1 MRLARLFAAVAAL
14 LSGLL
19 AAPAIAQDGTR
30 YPLWPNGAPGYE
42 SRAAIPEESA
52 EYWTKHINNPS
63 ITAFLPEKG
72 PGKNRANGTAVV
84 IVPGGGHRI
93 IVITTEGN
101 DVARWYAARGV
112 AAFVVRYRL
121 FREEGSPYSLDDA
134 RADTE
139 RAMRLVRSRAS
150 EFGIDPNRIG
160 IMGFSA
166 GGELARMAALSAP
179 VAPRGK
185 GDAIDRVSARP
196 DFAILEFP
204 GPLKAEEAVTKDSP
218 PMLLTAANDD
228 ACCSAPLVELLTSYR
243 AARASVEL
251 HMYAAGGHAFNM
263 GEDTPLISLQHWPDR
278 IPDWMSDRGLLGK
291 PAPKFVPK

>member
-1 MRLARLFAAVAAL
+1 MRLAHPVAMLAALVVAAL
-14 LSGLL
+14 SS
-19 AAPAIAQDGTR
+19 PAFAQDGIR
-30 YPLWPNGAPGYE
+30 YPLWPNGAPGFE

-63 ITAFLPEKG
+63 ITAFLPDKG
-72 PGKNRANGTAVV
+72 PDGNRANGAAVV

-121 FREEGSPYSLDDA
+121 FREEGAPYSQEDA

-139 RAMRLVRSRAS
+139 RAMRLVRSRA
-150 EFGIDPNRIG
+150 EAFGIDPNRIG

-166 GGELARMAALSAP
+166 GGELARMAALSVP
-179 VAPRGK
+179 VPPRGK
-185 GDAIDRVSARP
+185 ADSIDQVSARP

-204 GPLKAEEAVTKDSP
+204 GPLKAEEKITRDSP

-228 ACCSAPLVELLTSYR
+228 GCCSAPLVDLLTAYR
-243 AARASVEL
+243 AAGASVEL

-263 GEDTPLISLQHWPDR
+263 GEDTPLVSLQHWPDR
-278 IPDWMSDRGLLGK
+278 ISDWMSDRGLLGK

>member
-1 MRLARLFAAVAAL
+1 MRLARL
-14 LSGLL
+14 L
-19 AAPAIAQDGTR
+19 AIFIGPVFMFLAPPTLAQDGTR
-30 YPLWPNGAPGYE
+30 YPLWPNGAPGFE
-42 SRAAIPEESA
+42 SRAALPEESA

-63 ITAFLPEKG
+63 ITAFLPPKD
-72 PGKNRANGTAVV
+72 KANGAAVV

-121 FREEGSPYSLDDA
+121 FREDGSPFSLEDA

-139 RAMRLVRSRAS
+139 RAMRLVRSRAG
-150 EFGIDPNRIG
+150 EFGVDPNRIG

-185 GDAIDRVSARP
+185 PDAIDKLSARP

-204 GPLKAEEAVTKDSP
+204 GPLKAEEKVTKGSP

-228 ACCSAPLVELLTSYR
+228 ACCSAPLVDLLQSYR
-243 AARASVEL
+243 TAGASVEL

-263 GEDTPLISLQHWPDR
+263 GEDTPLVSLQHWPDR

>member
-1 MRLARLFAAVAAL
+1 MRLAP
-14 LSGLL
+14 LL
-19 AAPAIAQDGTR
+19 AAFAAALSTLLSMPALAQDGTR

-42 SRAAIPEESA
+42 SRAAMPEESA

-72 PGKNRANGTAVV
+72 KANGAAVV

-101 DVARWYAARGV
+101 DVARWYASRGV

-121 FREEGSPYSLDDA
+121 FREEGSPYSAEEA
-134 RADTE
+134 RADAE
-139 RAMRLVRSRAS
+139 RAMRLVRSRAG
-150 EFGIDPNRIG
+150 EFGIDPHRIG

-204 GPLKAEEAVTKDSP
+204 GPMKAEEAVTKDSP

-228 ACCSAPLVELLTSYR
+228 KCCSAPLVDLLQSYR
-243 AARASVEL
+243 AAGASVEL

-263 GEDTPLISLQHWPDR
+263 GEDTPLVSLQHWPDR

>member
-1 MRLARLFAAVAAL
+1 MRTLRPFVAL
-14 LSGLL
+14 LSLL
-19 AAPAIAQDGTR
+19 AFVLLSGPAMAQPADGVR
-30 YPLWPNGAPGYE
+30 YPLWTGGAPGFE

-72 PGKNRANGTAVV
+72 KANGTSVV
-84 IVPGGGHRI
+84 ILPGGGHGI

-101 DVARWYAARGV
+101 DVARWFAARGV

-121 FREEGSPYSLDDA
+121 FREEGSPYAMDDA

-139 RAMRLVRSRAS
+139 RAMRLVRSRAG

-160 IMGFSA
+160 IVGFSA

-179 VAPRGK
+179 VAARGK

-204 GPLKAEEAVTKDSP
+204 GPLKAKEVVMKDSP

-228 ACCSAPLVELLTSYR
+228 ACCSAPLVNLLQSYR
-243 AARASVEL
+243 AAHASVEL
-251 HMYAAGGHAFNM
+251 HMYAAGGHAFNL
-263 GEDTPLISLQHWPDR
+263 GEDTPLISLQHWADR
-278 IPDWMSDRGLLGK
+278 ITDWMSDRGLLGK

>member
-1 MRLARLFAAVAAL
+1 MRLARTLARMAAL
-14 LSGLL
+14 LCGWLPLSAL
-19 AAPAIAQDGTR
+19 AQDGIR
-30 YPLWPNGAPGYE
+30 YPLWSNGAPGFE
-42 SRAAIPEESA
+42 RRAAIPEESA

-63 ITAFLPEKG
+63 ITAFLPAPDK
-72 PGKNRANGTAVV
+72 ANGAAVV

-121 FREEGSPYSLDDA
+121 FREEGSPYVQEDA
-134 RADTE
+134 RADVE
-139 RAMRLVRSRAS
+139 RAMRLVRSRAAS
-150 EFGIDPNRIG
+150 FGVDPHRIG

-179 VAPRGK
+179 VPPRGK
-185 GDAIDRVSARP
+185 PDEIDRASARP

-204 GPLKAEEAVTKDSP
+204 GPLRAVETVTTDSP
-218 PMLLTAANDD
+218 PMLLAAANDD
-228 ACCSAPLVELLTSYR
+228 TCCSAPLVDLLQAYR
-243 AARASVEL
+243 AAGASVEL
-251 HMYAAGGHAFNM
+251 HLYAAGGHAFNM
-263 GEDTPLISLQHWPDR
+263 GEDTPLASLRHWPDR

-291 PAPKFVPK
+291 PAPTFVPK

>member
-1 MRLARLFAAVAAL
+1 MRLTRPAAMLAAL
-14 LSGLL
+14 IAAWLSQ
-19 AAPAIAQDGTR
+19 PASAQDGTR
-30 YPLWPNGAPGYE
+30 YPLWPGGAPGFE

-72 PGKNRANGTAVV
+72 KANGAAVV
-84 IVPGGGHRI
+84 IVPGGAHRL

-101 DVARWYAARGV
+101 DVARWYAERGV

-121 FREEGSPYSLDDA
+121 FREEGTPYSQDDA
-134 RADTE
+134 RADAE
-139 RAMRLVRSRAS
+139 RAMRLVRSRAG
-150 EFGIDPNRIG
+150 EFGVDPNRIG

-179 VAPRGK
+179 VPPRGK
-185 GDAIDRVSARP
+185 GDAVDRVSARP

-204 GPLKAEEAVTKDSP
+204 GPLKAEETVTKDSP
-218 PMLLTAANDD
+218 PMLLTAANNDS
-228 ACCSAPLVELLTSYR
+228 CCSAPLVDLLQSYR
-243 AARASVEL
+243 AAGASVEV

-263 GEDTPLISLQHWPDR
+263 GEDTPLVSLQHWPER
-278 IPDWMSDRGLLGK
+278 ITDWMSDRGLLGK